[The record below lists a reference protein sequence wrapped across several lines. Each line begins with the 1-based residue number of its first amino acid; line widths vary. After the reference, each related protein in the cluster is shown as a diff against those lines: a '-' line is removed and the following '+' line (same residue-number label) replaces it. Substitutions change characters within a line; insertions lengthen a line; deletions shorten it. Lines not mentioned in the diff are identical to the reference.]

1 MSEIFGIEGGPQ
13 GGQAGDANQGAAG
26 PSAQEGKERRPDYMA
41 GEGPEGRYM
50 QYDNEMGAMML
61 NLPPR
66 FAKYKADL
74 EEDLMDAF
82 YGAAAGGKEQHQTIN
97 EWIAEWIRK
106 KEEEDPDLI
115 QPDF

>member
-13 GGQAGDANQGAAG
+13 GPGANQNQGAAKKKPQG
-26 PSAQEGKERRPDYMA
+26 EGEEQTPDYRA
-41 GEGPEGRYM
+41 GEGPQGRYM
-50 QYDNEMGAMML
+50 QYDNHMGAMML

-66 FAKYKADL
+66 FAKYKGEL
-74 EEDLMDAF
+74 QEDLMDEF
-82 YGAAAGGKEQHQTIN
+82 YGAAAGGKEQHKSID
-97 EWIAEWIRK
+97 EWIADWIRR